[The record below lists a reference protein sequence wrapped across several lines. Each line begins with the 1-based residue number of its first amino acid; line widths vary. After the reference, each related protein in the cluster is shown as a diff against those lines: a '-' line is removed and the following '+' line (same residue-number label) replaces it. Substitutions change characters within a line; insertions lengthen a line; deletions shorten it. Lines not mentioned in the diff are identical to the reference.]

1 MTENPIRNLFREQ
14 RTTGTRLVAV
24 VAGSGQIARY
34 ASQAGADFLLV
45 LSAGAYRTM
54 GTGSLASFLA
64 YANANDQTEELL
76 RTQILPA
83 RRKLPLV
90 AGVLAGDPTRGM
102 AERFRVLQ
110 DLGVTGITNWPAV
123 SFVDGRLRE
132 LMENEGVGV
141 SREVEMLQAA
151 AELGFATL
159 GFAVDLA
166 AARAFGAAKVD
177 AVVLAIG
184 LTREVA
190 DVHEHRDQLQQGLV
204 QLRAMQAAARSGGN
218 EPFTIAFGGPATT
231 PADLEQII
239 RQTDVQGYGGGS
251 VFERLPVQE
260 SVSATIRHFKSAAIE
275 PVRRDDKHA
284 GFGNMVGRSPP
295 MRKVFDLIE
304 RVAPRNVNILIQGES
319 GTGKELVATWLH
331 RLSPRAAHAFVT
343 LNCGA
348 IPESLLES
356 ELFGHEKGSF
366 TGAHRRRLG
375 KFELAHR
382 GTLFLDEVADLS
394 AHAQV
399 SLLRVLQ
406 QLEIT
411 RVGGEQSIPVDVR
424 IVSASH
430 QDLADRVAAGLFRAD
445 LYYRLNG
452 MTLQVPPLRERPDD
466 IPALVEA
473 TLQHF
478 CIQWNLPQKRVSP
491 AFLTR
496 LVAHS
501 WPGNVRELQHAIGQT
516 ILLEDERTLSGHNFQ
531 PSTTHRMPL
540 SASAAT
546 SPQRS
551 LHERATTTLAELQ
564 GNKSAAAKALGVTRK
579 TLYRWLVTT
588 SAR

>member
-1 MTENPIRNLFREQ
+1 M
-14 RTTGTRLVAV
+14 
-24 VAGSGQIARY
+24 
-34 ASQAGADFLLV
+34 
-45 LSAGAYRTM
+45 LS
-54 GTGSLASFLA
+54 SV
-64 YANANDQTEELL
+64 
-76 RTQILPA
+76 
-83 RRKLPLV
+83 V
-90 AGVLAGDPTRGM
+90 AGVLAGDPTRDM

-166 AARAFGAAKVD
+166 AARAFGTAKVD

-284 GFGNMVGRSPP
+284 GFGNTVGRSPP

-319 GTGKELVATWLH
+319 GTGKELIATWLH

-478 CIQWNLPQKRVSP
+478 CIQWNLP
-491 AFLTR
+491 
-496 LVAHS
+496 
-501 WPGNVRELQHAIGQT
+501 
-516 ILLEDERTLSGHNFQ
+516 
-531 PSTTHRMPL
+531 
-540 SASAAT
+540 
-546 SPQRS
+546 
-551 LHERATTTLAELQ
+551 
-564 GNKSAAAKALGVTRK
+564 
-579 TLYRWLVTT
+579 
-588 SAR
+588 